1 MVGKDSL
8 GFRDDD
14 FLVAFGNR
22 SESYRC
28 NESKE
33 RKMTEE
39 DRRILMWLAVELEGY
54 PLHRRLT
61 DKEEYDRWLQ
71 NRSLAEKA
79 LKRVLEENK

>member
-1 MVGKDSL
+1 
-8 GFRDDD
+8 
-14 FLVAFGNR
+14 
-22 SESYRC
+22 
-28 NESKE
+28 
-33 RKMTEE
+33 MTEE